1 MSDDKSHSEALAH
14 RKRLSLERA
23 LSFGLTEI
31 HVNSAIEGVQLP
43 EHLMRQPQV
52 ILNLSYKFRCEI
64 FDIDAHGIQ
73 VTLSFGGQIS
83 LCILPWTSLYM
94 IRQVSADNPEGEG
107 ELFLESLPSAIARH
121 LGLAPELITSHRAES
136 ERAEVLKEPSLNDL
150 APSETS
156 RGVSTRTSAGRLE
169 DSLDES
175 TSEPESSAEN
185 LSESPEEREVKQW
198 VEGLQ
203 RVSDAH
209 LELDTPNR
217 SNKNR
222 ELESLLGIEGLP
234 QVGEL
239 LEELERL
246 SNLESRP
253 SSRSRRSRRDRTRDF
268 HEGEHAPERGII
280 SLVRARSDRS

>member
-43 EHLMRQPQV
+43 AHLMRQPQV

-64 FDIDAHGIQ
+64 FDIDERGIQ
-73 VTLSFGGQIS
+73 VTLSFGGQVS
-83 LCILPWTSLYM
+83 LCVLPWASLYM
-94 IRQVSADNPEGEG
+94 IRQVSADSPEGEG

-121 LGLAPELITSHRAES
+121 LGLAPELMTPHRAEP
-136 ERAEVLKEPSLNDL
+136 ERAEVLKESRLNDL
-150 APSETS
+150 APVEAPT
-156 RGVSTRTSAGRLE
+156 GVSTGVSVSTE
-169 DSLDES
+169 DSSNES
-175 TSEPESSAEN
+175 NNETESSTE
-185 LSESPEEREVKQW
+185 SSTESPEEREVKQW

-203 RVSDAH
+203 RISDAH
-209 LELDTPNR
+209 LELNTPGR
-217 SNKNR
+217 SRRDR

-246 SNLESRP
+246 SDLESR
-253 SSRSRRSRRDRTRDF
+253 SSRRSRRGRRDRARDF